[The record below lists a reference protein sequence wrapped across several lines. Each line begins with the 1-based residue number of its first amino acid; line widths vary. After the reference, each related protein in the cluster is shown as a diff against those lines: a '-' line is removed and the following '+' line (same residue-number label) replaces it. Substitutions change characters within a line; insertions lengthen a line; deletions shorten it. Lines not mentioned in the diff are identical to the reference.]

1 MLYYRQISSKEDAM
15 KTLRPLLFFVS
26 LLLIVGLA
34 CSFGRGGN
42 PTAPPQPTAVQ
53 VIEPTTAP
61 TEAPPEPTVVPPTEE
76 PPVPQA
82 EQFFTEEFDNPLS
95 SDWSIFTVTA
105 SNDADPDKVTVD
117 TQDGNLVWNFDSE
130 YVYYYLFYSAFDYED
145 ARVDVR
151 ADNRGRNNNSI
162 SLICRYDPDVGWYEF
177 NIANNGLY
185 DILYAEVTSNG
196 EIAYNTIANGGSNAI
211 KQGKEVNEY
220 AITCKGDE
228 LTLFINGDEVNSLT
242 ENNYGLRSGQVGVSV
257 SSFNVL
263 PILIE
268 MDWVKISEP

>member
-1 MLYYRQISSKEDAM
+1 M

-42 PTAPPQPTAVQ
+42 PTATPQPTAVQ

-61 TEAPPEPTVVPPTEE
+61 TEAPPEPTAVPPTEE

-82 EQFFTEEFDNPLS
+82 EEFFTEEFDNPLS

-117 TQDGNLVWNFDSE
+117 AQDGNLVWNFDSE